1 MMPEYEKKQ
10 ARMSERK
17 ERHKEEERRRKR
29 ERRRAKARDG
39 RKERKCGQA
48 SIYCVLMLCMYSNTR
63 RFVILEQ
70 FLPSDR

>member
-29 ERRRAKARDG
+29 EAKARDG
-39 RKERKCGQA
+39 RKKRKCGQA